1 MNLFFEEH
9 QEIFK
14 EFLEQKVDF
23 MLIGG
28 YAVIVY
34 GYCRT
39 TGDVDLWIKPTNQN
53 KSKLIKAFKNLN
65 FELADIYEL
74 EKMNFEDYLVFSLGE
89 EPQKIDFITK
99 VNLVNYEE
107 ADKRKIFAEIDNL
120 MIPIVHLNDLVLMK
134 TNTKRK
140 KDEADIEELQKI
152 AGERKE

>member
-9 QEIFK
+9 QEIIK
-14 EFLEQKVDF
+14 QLILQEVDF

-34 GYCRT
+34 GYTRT
-39 TGDVDLWIKPTNQN
+39 TGDVDLWIKPTNEN
-53 KSKLIKAFKNLN
+53 KLKLIKVFSELN
-65 FELADIYEL
+65 FETNDIYEI
-74 EKMNFEDYLVFSLGE
+74 EKMNFEDYLVFSIGD

-99 VNLVNYEE
+99 VNLVDYEE
-107 ADKRKIFAEIDNL
+107 ANTRKLVAEIDGIN
-120 MIPIVHLNDLVLMK
+120 IPIVHLHDLVLMK

-152 AGERKE
+152 ANRKL

>member
-9 QEIFK
+9 QEIIK
-14 EFLEQKVDF
+14 ELIIQEVDF

-34 GYCRT
+34 GYTRT
-39 TGDVDLWIKPTNQN
+39 TGDVDLWIKPTNEN
-53 KSKLIKAFKNLN
+53 KLKLIKVFSELN
-65 FELADIYEL
+65 FETNDIYEI
-74 EKMNFEDYLVFSLGE
+74 EKMNFEDYLVFSIGD

-99 VNLVNYEE
+99 VNLVDYEE
-107 ADKRKIFAEIDNL
+107 ANTRKLVAEIDGIN
-120 MIPIVHLNDLVLMK
+120 IPIVHLNDLVLMK

-152 AGERKE
+152 ANRKL

>member
-9 QEIFK
+9 QEIIK
-14 EFLEQKVDF
+14 ELILQEVDF

-34 GYCRT
+34 GYTRT
-39 TGDVDLWIKPTNQN
+39 TGDVDLWIKPNNEN
-53 KSKLIKAFKNLN
+53 KTKLIQAFKNLN
-65 FELADIYEL
+65 FENEDILEL
-74 EKMNFEDYLVFSLGE
+74 EKMNFEEYLVFSVGE
-89 EPQKIDFITK
+89 EPQKIDFISK

-107 ADKRKIFAEIDNL
+107 ANNRKIFSEIDGIE
-120 MIPIVHLNDLVLMK
+120 IPIVHLHDLVLMK

-152 AGERKE
+152 ANKKV